1 MYINLFL
8 AQCFISLP
16 SENVRKPN
24 LAVFTCSK
32 SIIET
37 LEDKNNMFKVNN
49 KNKPTDWSCYGFVI
63 ANFEHISNFS
73 SASISDFEQVNVNWE
88 GFLKFSG
95 VIKMEHWAKMGQ

>member
-49 KNKPTDWSCYGFVI
+49 KNKPTD
-63 ANFEHISNFS
+63 
-73 SASISDFEQVNVNWE
+73 
-88 GFLKFSG
+88 
-95 VIKMEHWAKMGQ
+95 